1 MTRKNLGNRTFILI
15 LLIVFCFNLSAC
27 SVSGHETDKKTA
39 DNKKNSTVKSS
50 TDNNTDIIKNNTEE
64 DNKNS
69 KSNNSN
75 GSSNN
80 QENSNTAD
88 NKSSHGIV
96 IVIDPGHG
104 NKANLDKEPIA
115 PGSSEMKIKDGGGA
129 TGVSTGTP
137 EYVINRKVALKLEA
151 LLKAKGFTVIMTKTE
166 DSEDPGNVDRAETGN
181 KSNANLVIRIH
192 ADSCDNGSVSGATM
206 LVPGTAYSNTK
217 SIYSESRR
225 CGEIILNTLTKEV
238 GMKNRGI
245 SERNDLTGF
254 NWSTVP
260 VILVEMGFLSNASED
275 KLLCDDNY
283 ENKIAAALSDGIVQ
297 AVGSK

>member
-1 MTRKNLGNRTFILI
+1 MINRRKGYRVF
-15 LLIVFCFNLSAC
+15 LLMFLLLYCISFSAC
-27 SVSGHETDKKTA
+27 SVGHAADRKTSSE
-39 DNKKNSTVKSS
+39 NKQSSTVKKDSDNNQDNNQVSAVKSTSDENSKNNSANSS
-50 TDNNTDIIKNNTEE
+50 TTASTTESNEKN
-64 DNKNS
+64 
-69 KSNNSN
+69 
-75 GSSNN
+75 
-80 QENSNTAD
+80 
-88 NKSSHGIV
+88 GIV

-104 NKANLDKEPIA
+104 SKADLSKEPIA

-129 TGVSTGTP
+129 TGVATGTP
-137 EYVINRKVALKLEA
+137 EYVINRKVALKLET
-151 LLKAKGFTVIMTKTE
+151 LLKSKGFTVIMTKTE

-181 KSNANLVIRIH
+181 KNNAKLVIRIH

-217 SIYSESRR
+217 SIYTESRR

-260 VILVEMGFLSNASED
+260 VILIEMGFLSNPDED
-275 KLLCDDNY
+275 KLLCDDKY
-283 ENKIAAALSDGIVQ
+283 EDKMAAALSDGVVQ
-297 AVGSK
+297 ALEKH